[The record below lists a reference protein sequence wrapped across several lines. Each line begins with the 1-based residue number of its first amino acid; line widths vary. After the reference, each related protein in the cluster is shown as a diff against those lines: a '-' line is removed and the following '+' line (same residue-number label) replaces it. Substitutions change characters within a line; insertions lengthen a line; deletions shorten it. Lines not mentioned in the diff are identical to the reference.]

1 MDEWINPQQ
10 VTDLATAAWA
20 WVREQV
26 LVLPNLLQLLAV
38 GIALAGAA
46 FARPQLRRLIERL
59 ASAPRWKR
67 LADNLQPLVLPL
79 VWLLLVGI
87 AWQAAVLQGWP
98 ARILEIAASLLMA
111 WVIISIASGLISNPV
126 WARAVAMS
134 AWTIAALNILRLL
147 DPTVALLD
155 SFAIQFG
162 AVRISLL
169 TVTKSVFALAVLLWL
184 ATVVSETLESRL
196 RHSPN
201 LTPSVQVLF
210 GKLLKFSLITI
221 AVLAAISTTGMD
233 MTALAVFGGAV
244 GVGIGLGLQRV
255 IANLFSG
262 LILLLDKSIKPGDVV
277 AVAGTYGWVNTLGGR
292 YVSVVTRDGI
302 EHLIPNEE
310 FITTRVENWTHTDS
324 KIRLKIPI
332 GVHYKSDVERA
343 LAVCVECRHPVRHP
357 VRLGQRLPGPARGPD
372 HQHLDPGR
380 GDDRRRFPCAA
391 QVRRFGHHPR
401 GEPRADRRLGV
412 QLGGQRRDLHPAGAV
427 PVGPAP
433 LAAADDAAGHVRRPA
448 RRPVHDPAAAL
459 PDRARARQVALP
471 GGHRLRPRAGGQ
483 RGGGGNARNVFIG
496 LGAGAAYK
504 A

>member
-1 MDEWINPQQ
+1 MEEWFSPERVAELTQ
-10 VTDLATAAWA
+10 AAWA
-20 WVREQV
+20 WFRDQV
-26 LVLPNLLQLLAV
+26 LVLPNLLQLVAV
-38 GIALAGAA
+38 ALALAGAA
-46 FARPQLRRLIERL
+46 FI
-59 ASAPRWKR
+59 APRLGR
-67 LADNLQPLVLPL
+67 FLARVAATGRWRRVVEASQQLLLPL
-79 VWLLLVGI
+79 VWLFFVGV
-87 AWQAAVLQGWP
+87 AWQAAVMQGAP

-111 WVIISIASGLISNPV
+111 WLVINVASMLISNPI
-126 WARAVAMS
+126 WARAVAIS

-184 ATVVSETLESRL
+184 ATAVSEMLESRL

-233 MTALAVFGGAV
+233 LTALAVFGGAL

-255 IANLFSG
+255 VANLFSG

-310 FITTRVENWTHTDS
+310 FITTRVENWTHSDS
-324 KIRLKIPI
+324 RIRIKIPI
-332 GVHYKSDVERA
+332 GVHYNSDVERA
-343 LAVCVECRHPVRHP
+343 LEICVR
-357 VRLGQRLPGPARGPD
+357 
-372 HQHLDPGR
+372 
-380 GDDRRRFPCAA
+380 CAA
-391 QVRRFGHHPR
+391 EVPRVLEEPAPVCQLRAFGDNSVDLELRLWIGDPMNGVNNVRS
-401 GEPRADRRLGV
+401 DTLRLIWKAFHEEGIEIPYP
-412 QLGGQRRDLHPAGAV
+412 QRDLHFRSDTPLRVSIAGSTAEK
-427 PVGPAP
+427 
-433 LAAADDAAGHVRRPA
+433 AGE
-448 RRPVHDPAAAL
+448 
-459 PDRARARQVALP
+459 
-471 GGHRLRPRAGGQ
+471 
-483 RGGGGNARNVFIG
+483 N
-496 LGAGAAYK
+496 GA
-504 A
+504 

>member
-1 MDEWINPQQ
+1 MEEWFSPERVAELMQ
-10 VTDLATAAWA
+10 AAWA
-20 WVREQV
+20 WFRDQV
-26 LVLPNLLQLLAV
+26 LVLPNLLQLVAVALAF
-38 GIALAGAA
+38 AGAA
-46 FARPQLRRLIERL
+46 FAAPKLGRFLARVAAVGRWQRLVEGSQQLL
-59 ASAPRWKR
+59 
-67 LADNLQPLVLPL
+67 LPL
-79 VWLLLVGI
+79 VWLFFVGV
-87 AWQAAVLQGWP
+87 AWQAAVLQEAP

-111 WVIISIASGLISNPV
+111 WLVINVASMLIRNPI
-126 WARAVAMS
+126 WARAVAIS

-184 ATVVSETLESRL
+184 ATIVSEMLESRL

-233 MTALAVFGGAV
+233 LTALAVFGGAL

-255 IANLFSG
+255 VANLFSG

-310 FITTRVENWTHTDS
+310 FITTRVENWTHSDS
-324 KIRLKIPI
+324 KIRIKIPI

-343 LAVCVECRHPVRHP
+343 LEICVR
-357 VRLGQRLPGPARGPD
+357 
-372 HQHLDPGR
+372 
-380 GDDRRRFPCAA
+380 CAA
-391 QVRRFGHHPR
+391 EAPRVLQEPAPVCQLRAFGDNSVDLELRLWIGDPMNGINNVRS
-401 GEPRADRRLGV
+401 DTLRLIWKAFHEEGIEIPYP
-412 QLGGQRRDLHPAGAV
+412 QRDLHLRSAEPLRVSIAGSATETAEET
-427 PVGPAP
+427 GP
-433 LAAADDAAGHVRRPA
+433 
-448 RRPVHDPAAAL
+448 
-459 PDRARARQVALP
+459 
-471 GGHRLRPRAGGQ
+471 
-483 RGGGGNARNVFIG
+483 
-496 LGAGAAYK
+496 
-504 A
+504 

>member
-1 MDEWINPQQ
+1 MEEWFSPERVVELTQ
-10 VTDLATAAWA
+10 AAWA
-20 WVREQV
+20 WFRDQV
-26 LVLPNLLQLLAV
+26 LVLPNLLQLVAV
-38 GIALAGAA
+38 AVALAGAA
-46 FARPQLRRLIERL
+46 FVAPKIGRFLARVAATGRWRRVVEASQQLL
-59 ASAPRWKR
+59 
-67 LADNLQPLVLPL
+67 LPL
-79 VWLLLVGI
+79 VWLLFVGV
-87 AWQAAVLQGWP
+87 AWQAAVMQGAP

-111 WVIISIASGLISNPV
+111 WLVINVASMLISNPI
-126 WARAVAMS
+126 WARAVAIS

-184 ATVVSETLESRL
+184 ATAVSEMLESRL

-233 MTALAVFGGAV
+233 LTALAVFGGAL

-255 IANLFSG
+255 VANLFSG

-310 FITTRVENWTHTDS
+310 FITTRVENWTHSDS
-324 KIRLKIPI
+324 RIRIKIPI
-332 GVHYKSDVERA
+332 GVHYNSDVERA
-343 LAVCVECRHPVRHP
+343 LEICVR
-357 VRLGQRLPGPARGPD
+357 
-372 HQHLDPGR
+372 
-380 GDDRRRFPCAA
+380 CAA
-391 QVRRFGHHPR
+391 EVPRVLEEPAPVCQLRAFGDNSVDLELRLWIGDPMNGVNNVRS
-401 GEPRADRRLGV
+401 DTLRLIWKAFHEEGIEIPYP
-412 QLGGQRRDLHPAGAV
+412 QRDLHFRSDTPLRVSIAGSTAEKT
-427 PVGPAP
+427 GE
-433 LAAADDAAGHVRRPA
+433 
-448 RRPVHDPAAAL
+448 
-459 PDRARARQVALP
+459 
-471 GGHRLRPRAGGQ
+471 
-483 RGGGGNARNVFIG
+483 N
-496 LGAGAAYK
+496 GA
-504 A
+504 

>member
-1 MDEWINPQQ
+1 MDELITPQQ
-10 VTDLATAAWA
+10 LIDIANSA
-20 WVREQV
+20 WVWAREQV
-26 LVLPNLLQLLAV
+26 FVLPNLLQLIAVAV
-38 GIALAGAA
+38 GLAGAA
-46 FARPQLRRLIERL
+46 FVRPRLLRLIERL
-59 ASAPRWKR
+59 AWGGRWKR
-67 LADNLQPLVLPL
+67 AADSLRSLLLPL

-87 AWQAAVLQGWP
+87 GWQAAILQGWP

-111 WVIISIASGLISNPV
+111 WVIINIASGLISNPV
-126 WARAVAMS
+126 WARAVAMT

-196 RHSPN
+196 KHSPN

-210 GKLLKFSLITI
+210 GKLLKFSLVTI

-233 MTALAVFGGAV
+233 MTALAVFGGAI

-262 LILLLDKSIKPGDVV
+262 VILLLDKSIKPGDVV

-324 KIRLKIPI
+324 KIRLKIQL

-343 LAVCVECRHPVRHP
+343 LAICVECAGRVPRVLADPAPVCQLRAFGDSSVELELRIWVGDP
-357 VRLGQRLPGPARGPD
+357 MNGVNNVRSDTLRLIWKAFHEEGIEIPYP
-372 HQHLDPGR
+372 Q
-380 GDDRRRFPCAA
+380 
-391 QVRRFGHHPR
+391 
-401 GEPRADRRLGV
+401 
-412 QLGGQRRDLHPAGAV
+412 RDLH
-427 PVGPAP
+427 
-433 LAAADDAAGHVRRPA
+433 L
-448 RRPVHDPAAAL
+448 
-459 PDRARARQVALP
+459 
-471 GGHRLRPRAGGQ
+471 RAGDPLQ
-483 RGGGGNARNVFIG
+483 VRI
-496 LGAGAAYK
+496 AGEAGERAT
-504 A
+504 

>member
-1 MDEWINPQQ
+1 MEEWFSPER
-10 VTDLATAAWA
+10 VGALATAAWE
-20 WVREQV
+20 WFRDQV
-26 LVLPNLLQLLAV
+26 LVLPNLLQLVAIAL
-38 GIALAGAA
+38 ALAGAA
-46 FARPQLRRLIERL
+46 FA
-59 ASAPRWKR
+59 APRLGR
-67 LADNLQPLVLPL
+67 FLSRIAADRRWRRVVEGTRPLLLPL
-79 VWLLLVGI
+79 LWLLLVGV
-87 AWQAAVLQGWP
+87 AWQAALLQDSP

-111 WVIISIASGLISNPV
+111 WVVINVASMLISNPI
-126 WARAVAMS
+126 WAKAVAIS

-184 ATVVSETLESRL
+184 ATIVSEMLESRL

-233 MTALAVFGGAV
+233 LTALAVFGGAL

-255 IANLFSG
+255 VANLFSG

-310 FITTRVENWTHTDS
+310 FITTRVENWTHSDS
-324 KIRLKIPI
+324 KIRIKIPI
-332 GVHYKSDVERA
+332 GVHYNSDVERA
-343 LAVCVECRHPVRHP
+343 LEICVSCAKEVTRVLKDPVPVCQLRGFGDNSVELELRLWIGDPMNGINNVRSDTL
-357 VRLGQRLPGPARGPD
+357 RLVWKAFHEEGIEIPYPQ
-372 HQHLDPGR
+372 
-380 GDDRRRFPCAA
+380 
-391 QVRRFGHHPR
+391 
-401 GEPRADRRLGV
+401 
-412 QLGGQRRDLHPAGAV
+412 RDLHLRSAEPLRVSIAERGPADATGEAGA
-427 PVGPAP
+427 
-433 LAAADDAAGHVRRPA
+433 
-448 RRPVHDPAAAL
+448 
-459 PDRARARQVALP
+459 
-471 GGHRLRPRAGGQ
+471 
-483 RGGGGNARNVFIG
+483 
-496 LGAGAAYK
+496 
-504 A
+504 

>member
-1 MDEWINPQQ
+1 MEEWFSPENL
-10 VTDLATAAWA
+10 TEFAEATWA
-20 WVREQV
+20 WVGEQV

-38 GIALAGAA
+38 VIAFVGAA
-46 FARPQLRRLIERL
+46 FGTPVLRRFLDRAAE
-59 ASAPRWKR
+59 ASRWRRFTDSLHK
-67 LADNLQPLVLPL
+67 LLLPL
-79 VWLLLVGI
+79 LWLLLVGV

-98 ARILEIAASLLMA
+98 FRILEIAASLLMA
-111 WVIISIASGLISNPV
+111 WLVINIASRLIRNPV
-126 WARAVAMS
+126 WAQAVAIT

-155 SFAIQFG
+155 SLAIQFG

-184 ATVVSETLESRL
+184 ATVISETLESRL

-233 MTALAVFGGAV
+233 LTALAVFGGAL

-255 IANLFSG
+255 VANLFSG

-310 FITTRVENWTHTDS
+310 FITTRVENWTHSDS
-324 KIRLKIPI
+324 KVRIKLPV
-332 GVHYKSDVERA
+332 GVHYNSDVERA
-343 LAVCVECRHPVRHP
+343 LEICVECAAKVSRVLRDPAPVCQLRAFGDNSVDLELRLWVGDP
-357 VRLGQRLPGPARGPD
+357 MNGINNVRSDTLRLIWKAFHEEGIEIPYP
-372 HQHLDPGR
+372 Q
-380 GDDRRRFPCAA
+380 
-391 QVRRFGHHPR
+391 
-401 GEPRADRRLGV
+401 
-412 QLGGQRRDLHPAGAV
+412 RDLHLRSAE
-427 PVGPAP
+427 P
-433 LAAADDAAGHVRRPA
+433 LRVSI
-448 RRPVHDPAAAL
+448 
-459 PDRARARQVALP
+459 
-471 GGHRLRPRAGGQ
+471 AGGA
-483 RGGGGNARNVFIG
+483 GDVARE
-496 LGAGAAYK
+496 AAE
-504 A
+504 

>member
-1 MDEWINPQQ
+1 
-10 VTDLATAAWA
+10 L
-20 WVREQV
+20 REG
-26 LVLPNLLQLLAV
+26 LH
-38 GIALAGAA
+38 
-46 FARPQLRRLIERL
+46 
-59 ASAPRWKR
+59 
-67 LADNLQPLVLPL
+67 PLVLPL
-79 VWLLLVGI
+79 VWLLLVGV

-111 WVIISIASGLISNPV
+111 WLVITIASRLIRNPV
-126 WARAVAMS
+126 WAQAVAIT
-134 AWTIAALNILRLL
+134 AWTVAALNILRLL

-184 ATVVSETLESRL
+184 ATVISETLESRL

-233 MTALAVFGGAV
+233 LTALAVFGGAL

-255 IANLFSG
+255 VANLFSG

-292 YVSVVTRDGI
+292 YVSVITRDGI

-310 FITTRVENWTHTDS
+310 FITTRVENWTHSDS
-324 KIRLKIPI
+324 RIRLKIPI

-343 LAVCVECRHPVRHP
+343 LEICVECAAKVPRVLNDPAPVCQLRAFGDNAVDLELRLWIGDP
-357 VRLGQRLPGPARGPD
+357 MNGINNVRSDTL
-372 HQHLDPGR
+372 
-380 GDDRRRFPCAA
+380 
-391 QVRRFGHHPR
+391 
-401 GEPRADRRLGV
+401 RAIWKAFHDEGIDIPYP
-412 QLGGQRRDLHPAGAV
+412 QRDLHLRSAEPLQVSIMGKADDGIEREPAG
-427 PVGPAP
+427 
-433 LAAADDAAGHVRRPA
+433 
-448 RRPVHDPAAAL
+448 
-459 PDRARARQVALP
+459 
-471 GGHRLRPRAGGQ
+471 
-483 RGGGGNARNVFIG
+483 
-496 LGAGAAYK
+496 
-504 A
+504 

>member
-1 MDEWINPQQ
+1 MDELITPQQ
-10 VTDLATAAWA
+10 LAELAAAAWTWA
-20 WVREQV
+20 REQ
-26 LVLPNLLQLLAV
+26 LFVLPNLVQLLTVAV
-38 GIALAGAA
+38 ALAGAA
-46 FARPQLRRLIERL
+46 FARPRLRRLIERL
-59 ASAPRWKR
+59 ATGPRWKR
-67 LADNLQPLVLPL
+67 SRDTLQSLLLPL
-79 VWLLLVGI
+79 AWLLLVGI

-111 WVIISIASGLISNPV
+111 WVIINVASLLFSNPV
-126 WARAVAMS
+126 WARAVAIT
-134 AWTIAALNILRLL
+134 AWTLAALNILRLL

-184 ATVVSETLESRL
+184 ATVVSEMLESRL
-196 RHSPN
+196 RTSPN

-221 AVLAAISTTGMD
+221 AVLAAISTTGLD

-292 YVSVVTRDGI
+292 YVSVITRDGI

-324 KIRLKIPI
+324 RIRLKIPI

-343 LAVCVECRHPVRHP
+343 LAICEE
-357 VRLGQRLPGPARGPD
+357 
-372 HQHLDPGR
+372 
-380 GDDRRRFPCAA
+380 CAA
-391 QVRRFGHHPR
+391 RVPRVLADPAPVCQLRAFGDSAVDLELRLWVGDPMNGVNNVRS
-401 GEPRADRRLGV
+401 DTLRRIWKAFHEEGIEIPYP
-412 QLGGQRRDLHPAGAV
+412 QRDLH
-427 PVGPAP
+427 
-433 LAAADDAAGHVRRPA
+433 L
-448 RRPVHDPAAAL
+448 
-459 PDRARARQVALP
+459 
-471 GGHRLRPRAGGQ
+471 RAGEPLQVSISGTAEE
-483 RGGGGNARNVFIG
+483 RAE
-496 LGAGAAYK
+496 
-504 A
+504 

>member
-10 VTDLATAAWA
+10 LTDLATAAWA

-38 GIALAGAA
+38 GLTLAGAA
-46 FARPQLRRLIERL
+46 FARPRLRRLIERL

-67 LADNLQPLVLPL
+67 PADNLQPLVLPL

-169 TVTKSVFALAVLLWL
+169 TVAKSVFALAVLLWL

-343 LAVCVECRHPVRHP
+343 LAICVECAAKVPRVLKDPNPVCQLRAFGDNSVDLELRLWVGDP
-357 VRLGQRLPGPARGPD
+357 MNGVNNVRSDALRLIWKAFHEEGIEIPYP
-372 HQHLDPGR
+372 Q
-380 GDDRRRFPCAA
+380 
-391 QVRRFGHHPR
+391 
-401 GEPRADRRLGV
+401 
-412 QLGGQRRDLHPAGAV
+412 RDLHLRSGEPLQVRIAGE
-427 PVGPAP
+427 
-433 LAAADDAAGHVRRPA
+433 AGERTA
-448 RRPVHDPAAAL
+448 
-459 PDRARARQVALP
+459 
-471 GGHRLRPRAGGQ
+471 
-483 RGGGGNARNVFIG
+483 
-496 LGAGAAYK
+496 
-504 A
+504 

>member
-1 MDEWINPQQ
+1 MEEWFSPERVAELTQ
-10 VTDLATAAWA
+10 AAWA
-20 WVREQV
+20 WFRDQV
-26 LVLPNLLQLLAV
+26 LVLPNLLQLVAV
-38 GIALAGAA
+38 ALALAGAA
-46 FARPQLRRLIERL
+46 FI
-59 ASAPRWKR
+59 APRLGR
-67 LADNLQPLVLPL
+67 FLARVAATGRWRRVVEASQQLLLPL
-79 VWLLLVGI
+79 VWLFFVGV
-87 AWQAAVLQGWP
+87 AWQAAVMQDAP

-111 WVIISIASGLISNPV
+111 WLVINVASMLISNPI
-126 WARAVAMS
+126 WARAVAIS

-184 ATVVSETLESRL
+184 ATAVSEMLESRL

-233 MTALAVFGGAV
+233 LTALAVFGGAL

-255 IANLFSG
+255 VANLFSG

-310 FITTRVENWTHTDS
+310 FITTRVENWTHSDS
-324 KIRLKIPI
+324 RIRIKIPI
-332 GVHYKSDVERA
+332 GVHYNSDVERA
-343 LAVCVECRHPVRHP
+343 LEICVR
-357 VRLGQRLPGPARGPD
+357 
-372 HQHLDPGR
+372 
-380 GDDRRRFPCAA
+380 CAA
-391 QVRRFGHHPR
+391 EVPRVLEEPAPVCQLRAFGDNSVDLELRLWIGDPMNGVNNVRS
-401 GEPRADRRLGV
+401 DTLRLIWKAFHEEGIEIPYP
-412 QLGGQRRDLHPAGAV
+412 QRDLHFRSDTPLRVSIAGSTAEK
-427 PVGPAP
+427 
-433 LAAADDAAGHVRRPA
+433 AGEK
-448 RRPVHDPAAAL
+448 
-459 PDRARARQVALP
+459 
-471 GGHRLRPRAGGQ
+471 
-483 RGGGGNARNVFIG
+483 
-496 LGAGAAYK
+496 GA
-504 A
+504 

>member
-1 MDEWINPQQ
+1 MEEWFSPERVVELTQ
-10 VTDLATAAWA
+10 AAWA
-20 WVREQV
+20 WFRDQV
-26 LVLPNLLQLLAV
+26 LVLPNLLQLVAV
-38 GIALAGAA
+38 AVALAGAA
-46 FARPQLRRLIERL
+46 FVAPKIGRFLARVAATGRWRRVVEASQQLL
-59 ASAPRWKR
+59 
-67 LADNLQPLVLPL
+67 LPL
-79 VWLLLVGI
+79 VWLLFVGV
-87 AWQAAVLQGWP
+87 AWQAAVMQGAP

-111 WVIISIASGLISNPV
+111 WLVINVASMLISNPI
-126 WARAVAMS
+126 WARAVAIS

-184 ATVVSETLESRL
+184 ATAVSEMLESRL

-233 MTALAVFGGAV
+233 LTALAVFGGAL

-255 IANLFSG
+255 VANLFSG

-310 FITTRVENWTHTDS
+310 FITTRVENWTHSDS
-324 KIRLKIPI
+324 RIRIKIPI
-332 GVHYKSDVERA
+332 GVHYNSDVERA
-343 LAVCVECRHPVRHP
+343 LEICVR
-357 VRLGQRLPGPARGPD
+357 
-372 HQHLDPGR
+372 
-380 GDDRRRFPCAA
+380 CAA
-391 QVRRFGHHPR
+391 EVPRVLEEPAPVCQLRAFGDNSVDLELRLWIGDPMNGVNNVRS
-401 GEPRADRRLGV
+401 DTLRLIWKAFHEEGIEIPYP
-412 QLGGQRRDLHPAGAV
+412 QRDLHFRSDTPLRVSIAGSTAEK
-427 PVGPAP
+427 
-433 LAAADDAAGHVRRPA
+433 AGE
-448 RRPVHDPAAAL
+448 
-459 PDRARARQVALP
+459 
-471 GGHRLRPRAGGQ
+471 
-483 RGGGGNARNVFIG
+483 N
-496 LGAGAAYK
+496 GA
-504 A
+504 